1 MEWSKLDESTI
12 TELEKLLAAEPCSGA
27 GVILRLAWRA
37 GLMRD
42 EIHALQWEQVDFERA
57 LLRLPGR
64 DVPMDEDLTRC
75 LRQWQTLCGQY
86 SSYVIVSEHKRTHML
101 PESISRL
108 ARSALDRAG
117 LTCITII
124 SSASPRSRAG
134 RRRCV
139 PRDSP
144 SPPTAAGRATKT
156 RAAAP
161 RQKRRP
167 PLPCRT
173 AKKANGNGC
182 KPF

>member
-1 MEWSKLDESTI
+1 MEWFRLDESTI

-42 EIHALQWEQVDFERA
+42 EIHALQWEQVDFELA
-57 LLRLPGR
+57 LLRLPDR

-86 SSYVIVSEHKRTHML
+86 SPYVIVSEHKRTHML

-117 LTCITII
+117 LTGVRLADLHYNLDTNCNHF
-124 SSASPRSRAG
+124 SVLFL
-134 RRRCV
+134 RRNFFLFC
-139 PRDSP
+139 S
-144 SPPTAAGRATKT
+144 
-156 RAAAP
+156 
-161 RQKRRP
+161 
-167 PLPCRT
+167 
-173 AKKANGNGC
+173 
-182 KPF
+182 